1 MVYFTN
7 FKLLNNHKIIIF
19 KQNIKLKSLSIKVTK
34 YKKYQLATQKQLVKN
49 CNDQLEKLSDSSK
62 LCNKFKVK
70 MK

>member
-34 YKKYQLATQKQLVKN
+34 YKKY
-49 CNDQLEKLSDSSK
+49 
-62 LCNKFKVK
+62 
-70 MK
+70 